1 MSPIELLCFVV
12 TLTAG
17 TAGVYGIIERRRR
30 RALKELAARWQMH
43 FSPRDPF
50 RLASR
55 IAPKLSIPGAASVRL
70 RDLIYGI
77 EGDFYRYY
85 FTVEY
90 TLHAISAR
98 TRIQRVATFLEPRAC
113 SDPRMTTPPALCES
127 ELRTPIIEQYLR
139 LKERADTSVSRE
151 NQVPT
156 SADRD
161 LKLPFALGMQT

>member
-1 MSPIELLCFVV
+1 MSPIDLLCIVV
-12 TLTAG
+12 ALTAG

-30 RALKELAARWQMH
+30 RALKELAARWEMH

-55 IAPKLSIPGAASVRL
+55 IAPKLTVPGAASVRL

-98 TRIQRVATFLEPRAC
+98 TRVLRVATFLEPRAC
-113 SDPRMTTPPALCES
+113 RDSPMATSPALCES
-127 ELRTPIIEQYLR
+127 ELGVPIIEQYVR
-139 LKERADTSVSRE
+139 LKECGDAAAARDS
-151 NQVPT
+151 QPT
-156 SADRD
+156 AS
-161 LKLPFALGMQT
+161 G